1 MRTLS
6 TQEKRTIRYA
16 SIGIGIYLLLFGGYA
31 VWGSLQ
37 QRTDAYQQLLK
48 TAADLKQQLRPYDDR
63 VLVAQKLMN
72 QFQLDPARLTRAK
85 VVGEASAQ
93 LQKAAASSGIQVG
106 PIRESPAKTAAK
118 ELATLQFE
126 GAGPVAAVLGL
137 FQRLQ
142 TLGYPLI
149 VDSVQI
155 TPDPMR
161 PSQVKLILTLVIL
174 DFDQWK
180 AEGKSHA

>member
-1 MRTLS
+1 MRALS
-6 TQEKRTIRYA
+6 AQEKRTIRYA
-16 SIGIGIYLLLFGGYA
+16 SIGIGIYLVLFGGYA
-31 VWGSLQ
+31 VWGSLH
-37 QRTDAYQQLLK
+37 QRTAAYQQLLAS
-48 TAADLKQQLRPYDDR
+48 AATLKQQLQPYDDR

-72 QFQLDPARLTRAK
+72 QFQLDPARLSRAT

-93 LQKAAASSGIQVG
+93 LQKTAASSGIQVG
-106 PIRESPAKTAAK
+106 PIRESPAKTSSK

-126 GAGPVAAVLGL
+126 GSGPVPAILGL

-142 TLGYPLI
+142 TLGCPVI

-161 PSQVKLILTLVIL
+161 PGQLKLVLSLVIL

-180 AEGKSHA
+180 TEGKSHA